1 MNYLSDKIL
10 SAQKTIYIFIFVMIC
25 YEISTSSI
33 QFQNIFN
40 PIIINDELGAEE
52 KVEDKN
58 IRLNNDKKTNISK
71 YIKDK
76 IELKEI
82 EHNDSKILITDNLIP
97 IKKLEYDYGK
107 FNTEERIIIEYVKS
121 HPELSTKKKI
131 KEIKKIFKEKGINK
145 SKREIGKIYNS
156 LNQKTP
162 FQ

>member
-10 SAQKTIYIFIFVMIC
+10 SAQKTIYIFIFVMFC

-40 PIIINDELGAEE
+40 PIIINDELGSQE

-82 EHNDSKILITDNLIP
+82 EHNDSKILIKENLIP
-97 IKKLEYDYGK
+97 KNNIGFVKGE
-107 FNTEERIIIEYVKS
+107 FNSEEIIIIEYVIS
-121 HPELSTKKKI
+121 HPEVERKKLV
-131 KEIKKIFKEKGINK
+131 KEIKKIFKVKGIKK
-145 SKREIGKIYNS
+145 SKNQIESMLNS
-156 LNQKTP
+156 LDEKNTFK
-162 FQ
+162 